1 MKDVAIEAYK
11 GEQWPSRAEHLERL
25 ARLGI
30 SGGLNPWTRA
40 RKTTVYSCRHIPTA
54 FQDSIRSV
62 LLLCTDVFR
71 SLHKTVRALNALELK
86 LIYSL
91 IHNNELMISHGWTS
105 ASVSR
110 SKAAQTPGCD
120 EQHAPRNWTCDSGN
134 YMNCDQ
140 SSRFIL
146 VPRILFQ
153 HCWCFLLN
161 GSWDQHKTDMTLY
174 YQLWCLFI
182 LEQIGGNYRKEY
194 AVFIKRK
201 RCL

>member
-1 MKDVAIEAYK
+1 MNTSTIWCHARWSRNYLLGSRTWVGFKNLSEINQRLVKDVAIEAYK

-30 SGGLNPWTRA
+30 SGSLNPWTRA

-91 IHNNELMISHGWTS
+91 IHNNELMISHGWPS

-110 SKAAQTPGCD
+110 SKAAQAHGCD
-120 EQHAPRNWTCDSGN
+120 ELHVPSPGSPQLNL
-134 YMNCDQ
+134 
-140 SSRFIL
+140 RFWQL
-146 VPRILFQ
+146 
-153 HCWCFLLN
+153 
-161 GSWDQHKTDMTLY
+161 HK
-174 YQLWCLFI
+174 LWSI
-182 LEQIGGNYRKEY
+182 VQIYTHPNNLIP
-194 AVFIKRK
+194 A
-201 RCL
+201 LPMLPA

>member
-91 IHNNELMISHGWTS
+91 IHNNELMISHGWPS

-120 EQHAPRNWTCDSGN
+120 EQHSTLPATEPAILAITWTVINRPDL
-134 YMNCDQ
+134 Y
-140 SSRFIL
+140 SSQESYSSTADASCL
-146 VPRILFQ
+146 
-153 HCWCFLLN
+153 
-161 GSWDQHKTDMTLY
+161 TDHETNTRQIWLY
-174 YQLWCLFI
+174 II